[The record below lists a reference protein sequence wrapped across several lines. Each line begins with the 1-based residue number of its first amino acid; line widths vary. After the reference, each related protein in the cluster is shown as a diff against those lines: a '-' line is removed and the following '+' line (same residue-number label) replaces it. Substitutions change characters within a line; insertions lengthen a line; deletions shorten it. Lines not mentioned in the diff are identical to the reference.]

1 MISMCQVSCLSMK
14 YLTFYAYAMGGY
26 LLMSFVLS
34 LVFTAI
40 EQPSKSTLKKTD
52 RLDYAATEILARWT
66 RP

>member
-1 MISMCQVSCLSMK
+1 MK

-34 LVFTAI
+34 LIFTAI